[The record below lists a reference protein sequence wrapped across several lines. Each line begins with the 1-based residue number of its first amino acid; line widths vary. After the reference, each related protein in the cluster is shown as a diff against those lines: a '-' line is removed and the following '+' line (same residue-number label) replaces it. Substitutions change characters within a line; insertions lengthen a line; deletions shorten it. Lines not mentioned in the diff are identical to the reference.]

1 MSSLLSKLNFG
12 VRENKLTCQKHMTL
26 ALFHIHVLKKKIIK
40 GSFHSENGFTI
51 HFNFLQG
58 PSDFRERLI

>member
-1 MSSLLSKLNFG
+1 MSETHDSSIIPLSRL
-12 VRENKLTCQKHMTL
+12 E
-26 ALFHIHVLKKKIIK
+26 KKKIIK